1 MICPHCAA
9 SVKHRE
15 RSGHRCGRCG
25 REFVFEPRDHASR
38 LTDVQVRRAAAWLGE
53 GLFRYTFGQLTATVG
68 RGGAVPPNFRETML
82 LRWPQVHG
90 SLPAGLVDERSRI
103 GADPPIRPVTAH
115 VLCPDRAVSACL
127 LANDVQRRFDVLV
140 RGRDAPAGT
149 QTVLLF
155 GGLDERAHKM
165 LATLRRSGRRA
176 VAVGPPAGRALVR
189 VRPSVLVEW
198 LDLAVRA
205 ETRFRDG
212 ARKAAAVD
220 YLDWPGVTDV
230 D

>member
-1 MICPHCAA
+1 MICPHCTA

-15 RSGHRCGRCG
+15 RSGHRCGHCG
-25 REFVFEPRDHASR
+25 REFVFEPRDHSSR

-53 GLFRYTFGQLTATVG
+53 GRFRYTLGQLTATVG

-82 LRWPQVHG
+82 LRWPKVHG
-90 SLPAGLVDERSRI
+90 SLPDGLVDERSAV
-103 GADPPIRPVTAH
+103 GADPPTRPVAAH

-127 LANDVQRRFDVLV
+127 LANDVQRQFDVLV
-140 RGRDAPAGT
+140 HGRHAPSGT
-149 QTVLLF
+149 PPVLLF
-155 GGLDERAHKM
+155 GDLDERAHRT

-176 VAVGPPAGRALVR
+176 VTVGPPAGRALVR
-189 VRPSVLVEW
+189 IRPSVLVEW

-212 ARKAAAVD
+212 AKRAAAVD
-220 YLDWPGVTDV
+220 FLDWPRVPS
-230 D
+230 